1 MRLKLD
7 VYERLLRINAGFE
20 QVLRSLAALE
30 RQRRFDAGELKR
42 FRLRS
47 RETQAALNSF
57 LAATIESAESDAA
70 GSLLPAAPGARKGAT
85 KNAFRSPDKALPLSS
100 FTRRQSFLQCH
111 PALHLGD

>member
-1 MRLKLD
+1 MKLD

-30 RQRRFDAGELKR
+30 KHRPFDAGELKR

-57 LAATIESAESDAA
+57 LAAVIESAETDAA
-70 GSLLPAAPGARKGAT
+70 GRCFRQRVAQEKSDEEFDPA
-85 KNAFRSPDKALPLSS
+85 S
-100 FTRRQSFLQCH
+100 
-111 PALHLGD
+111 